1 MHSLDPKRVVQQT
14 WSSLKSRRG
23 DESCRRNHHSG
34 RLADDL
40 FPSISK
46 GLSVA
51 SPSSDLI
58 RTSYPVFLQKGSFCQ
73 PSGFPRAMGDLSH
86 RRWLEGQNLI
96 DNYAGARLGG
106 RADIAAGTAGL
117 RKNRTFRDGGTMCS
131 SPWSRASGFRNS
143 KTRSDPGGGH
153 RRTSN
158 RRRQGPHACEPASL
172 LGRRSARNDAA
183 ACLDEPIAAPFLN
196 SQDAPCPRD
205 KISGR
210 YLLLTRATVNHRDA
224 VPCILDGIVSE
235 QGPRVVGSGRFI
247 RSGRFRP
254 CHKRRL
260 FRRGRREG
268 IGRTC
273 ARGGGSLLQLVE
285 PCRET
290 GNF

>member
-1 MHSLDPKRVVQQT
+1 MGSDGSIDIGPKGQTHFTTNHGFPPPATPATAAPMSALRRNRTDTGVPFAQKPDIPRRRDDVQQP
-14 WSSLKSRRG
+14 L
-23 DESCRRNHHSG
+23 E
-34 RLADDL
+34 
-40 FPSISK
+40 
-46 GLSVA
+46 
-51 SPSSDLI
+51 
-58 RTSYPVFLQKGSFCQ
+58 Q
-73 PSGFPRAMGDLSH
+73 GF
-86 RRWLEGQNLI
+86 
-96 DNYAGARLGG
+96 
-106 RADIAAGTAGL
+106 
-117 RKNRTFRDGGTMCS
+117 
-131 SPWSRASGFRNS
+131 GFRNS

-153 RRTSN
+153 RRMSN

-247 RSGRFRP
+247 RSGSFRP